1 MHDHLDFTVVI
12 LILSLVFADCAI
24 VQPPNAEG
32 RSAIRAGKQ
41 TIVLFSITSEIAEG
55 IQANFRYQYSRR

>member
-24 VQPPNAEG
+24 VQPSNAER
-32 RSAIRAGKQ
+32 RSTIRAGKQ

-55 IQANFRYQYSRR
+55 TEANFRYQYSRR